1 MKWIKKCKETLE
13 STKNL
18 TYSTTCPG
26 NNKQDVSLTFT
37 IIDETTTVAIKSYYP
52 TKQNVTNF
60 WIYFIRFL
68 LSTI

>member
-1 MKWIKKCKETLE
+1 MDKEMQINLR
-13 STKNL
+13 KHQNL

>member
-1 MKWIKKCKETLE
+1 MDKEMQINLR
-13 STKNL
+13 KHQNL
-18 TYSTTCPG
+18 TYSTTCLG

-37 IIDETTTVAIKSYYP
+37 IIDETTTAAIKSYYP